1 MPTKR
6 RQTTS
11 KMSEVEGIFEA
22 AYRNNSNSE
31 EKGPRGRDFLSGRSE
46 WTNVDLTYSQDD
58 AATPKTLK

>member
-1 MPTKR
+1 
-6 RQTTS
+6 
-11 KMSEVEGIFEA
+11 MSEVEGIFEA